1 MGKLAEYAK
10 NASQF
15 VKLADGES
23 IEVVFKAFKIVP
35 NKFDTEKDTVRYYFL
50 VDGGKEKEWENGAA
64 YVADFFDGV
73 KEGEPVKIT
82 RTGEG
87 NKTKYTLELVI
98 N

>member
-15 VKLADGES
+15 IKLNDGES
-23 IEVVFKAFKIVP
+23 MTVIFKAFKIVP

-50 VDGGKEKEWENGAA
+50 VDNGKEKEWENGAA
-64 YVADFFDGV
+64 YVAEFFDNV

-82 RTGEG
+82 RKGEG
-87 NKTKYTLELVI
+87 NKTKYDLEMI
-98 N
+98 IE